1 MAASAA
7 HEAAAFFFR
16 SEEVALLTAGR
27 AIRLTKM
34 HGLGNNYLFLD
45 GLADPVPPEEE
56 LPALAR
62 AVSDRN
68 FGIGSDGLILVL
80 PPREPGAQF
89 RMRIFNADGSEG
101 EMCGNG
107 IRCLAR
113 LVFDRGYTRATE
125 FVVETGAGPIRPRLH
140 LDGGQVTGVTVDMGA
155 PRLERGAIPM
165 TGPAGERAVE
175 VPLEVEVPEGRRTYT
190 VTALSMG
197 NPHCVV
203 FVEDAAAVDLERLG
217 PAFEHHPAFPQ
228 RVNTHFAQVL
238 GPERVRVRVWERG
251 SGPTLACG
259 TGACAVAVAGAVT
272 GRTGRHVTVELPG
285 GPLDIRWAEDGHVYM
300 TGPAAYI
307 ADVVFDPH

>member
-1 MAASAA
+1 MVT
-7 HEAAAFFFR
+7 ER
-16 SEEVALLTAGR
+16 R
-27 AIRLTKM
+27 PIRLTKM

-45 GLADPVPPEEE
+45 GLAEPVPPDDD

-80 PPREPGAQF
+80 PPRDPGARF

-113 LVFDRGYTRATE
+113 LVYDRGYTRETE

-140 LDGGQVTGVTVDMGA
+140 LDGHRVTGVTVDMGV
-155 PRLERGAIPM
+155 PRLERGMIPM
-165 TGPAGERAVE
+165 AGPAGEQAVE
-175 VPLEVEVPEGRRTYT
+175 VPLEVEAGGERSVFT

-203 FVEDAAAVDLERLG
+203 FVDDLEAVDLERLG

-228 RVNTHFAQVL
+228 RVNTHFTRVL
-238 GPERVRVRVWERG
+238 NPERVRVRVWERG

-259 TGACAVAVAGAVT
+259 TGACAVAVAGALT
-272 GRTGRHVTVELPG
+272 GRTGRRVTVELPG
-285 GPLDIRWAEDGHVYM
+285 GSLEVEWAGDGHVYM

-307 ADVVFDPH
+307 GDVVYDPH

>member
-1 MAASAA
+1 M
-7 HEAAAFFFR
+7 
-16 SEEVALLTAGR
+16 GR
-27 AIRLTKM
+27 GQPLRLTKM

-45 GLADPVPPEEE
+45 GLSGPVPPEDQ

-80 PPREPGAQF
+80 PPAGGEADF

-113 LVFDRGYTRATE
+113 LVYDRGYTRQRE
-125 FVVETGAGPIRPRLH
+125 FTVETAAGPIRPRLQV
-140 LDGGQVTGVTVDMGA
+140 DGGQVVAVTVDMGP
-155 PRLERGAIPM
+155 PRLARGEIPM
-165 TGPAGERAVE
+165 TGPAREQAVD
-175 VPLEVEVPEGRRTYT
+175 VPLTVDPGPGAGGPRTFT
-190 VTALSMG
+190 VTAVSMG

-203 FVEDAAAVDLERLG
+203 FVDDAEAIDLARLG

-238 GPERVRVRVWERG
+238 DPGRVRVRVWERG

-259 TGACAVAVAGAVT
+259 TGACAVVVAGALT
-272 GRTGRHVTVELPG
+272 GRTGRRVTVELPG
-285 GPLDIRWAEDGHVYM
+285 GPLEIHWAEDGHVWM
-300 TGPAAYI
+300 TGPAEYI
-307 ADVVFDPH
+307 AEITYDPH

>member
-1 MAASAA
+1 
-7 HEAAAFFFR
+7 
-16 SEEVALLTAGR
+16 
-27 AIRLTKM
+27 M

-45 GLADPVPPEEE
+45 GLSGPVPPDQE

-80 PPREPGAQF
+80 PPREAGAQF

-113 LVFDRGYTRATE
+113 LVYDRGYTRAEE
-125 FVVETGAGPIRPRLH
+125 FTVETGAGPIRPRLH
-140 LDGGQVTGVTVDMGA
+140 LENGEVVAVTVDMGV

-165 TGPAGERAVE
+165 AGPAGERAVE
-175 VPLEVEVPEGRRTYT
+175 VPLEVEAAGERRTFT

-203 FVEDAAAVDLERLG
+203 FVDDVAAVDLARLG

-228 RVNTHFAQVL
+228 RVNTHFTQVL
-238 GPERVRVRVWERG
+238 SPQRVRVRVWERG

-272 GRTGRHVTVELPG
+272 GRTGRRVTVELPG
-285 GPLDIRWAEDGHVYM
+285 GALDIRWDEDGHVYM

-307 ADVVFDPH
+307 ADVTYDPR